1 MPLTCQIRLL
11 VEAVQSAN
19 LDGGVVPAP
28 YKVDTGLIRLLNG
41 IGYDQ
46 ADLAFFDTRTL
57 GGSSETLDLVGGF
70 TDAFG
75 TTVSPAKIKAV
86 VIANRSQSLV
96 LGVKSAASNG
106 WTGMS
111 AGSTDAMSIRPASSQ
126 SYGYFLWWSPQ
137 GTTITAGT
145 GDSITIT
152 GTSGQVY
159 DILVI
164 GTSA

>member
-1 MPLTCQIRLL
+1 MALTVSLRLL
-11 VEAVQSAN
+11 VEAVQTSS
-19 LDGGVVPAP
+19 LDGGVVAAP
-28 YKVDTGLIRLLNG
+28 YKIDTGLIRLVSG

-75 TTVSPAKIKAV
+75 ATVSPAKIKAV
-86 VIANRSQSLV
+86 IIANRSQSLV

-126 SYGYFLWWSPQ
+126 SYGYLVWWSPQ
-137 GTTITAGT
+137 GTTVTAGT

-152 GTSGQVY
+152 GTSGQIY

>member
-1 MPLTCQIRLL
+1 
-11 VEAVQSAN
+11 VEAVQSAS

-46 ADLAFFDTRTL
+46 ADLAFFDTRVL

-111 AGSTDAMSIRPASSQ
+111 AGSTDAVSIRPASSQ

>member
-111 AGSTDAMSIRPASSQ
+111 AGSTDAVSIRPASSQ

>member
-1 MPLTCQIRLL
+1 MPLTCQIRFL
-11 VEAVQSAN
+11 VEAVQSAS

-111 AGSTDAMSIRPASSQ
+111 AGSTDAVSIRPASSQ

>member
-70 TDAFG
+70 ADAFG

-86 VIANRSQSLV
+86 IIANRSQSLT

-126 SYGYFLWWSPQ
+126 SYGYLVWWSPQ
-137 GTTITAGT
+137 GTAITAGT